1 MSPHSSATC
10 QQGHEHQWPETGPQ
24 WSQWRLQLWPVDE
37 QLIQGQIKSEDPL
50 INLDSWK
57 EGPHTSGPAKRMST
71 AWVQA
76 PRKMPGMLQGPLYQ
90 CHLFWLHEV
99 WEGRTTH

>member
-1 MSPHSSATC
+1 MSISGQRQDLNGHSGDCNST
-10 QQGHEHQWPETGPQ
+10 H
-24 WSQWRLQLWPVDE
+24 PVDE

-57 EGPHTSGPAKRMST
+57 EGRHTSGPAKRMST

-76 PRKMPGMLQGPLYQ
+76 PCKMPGMLQGPLYQ